1 MLWLLLLLPFGS
13 GCITARVLLF
23 PRDKFRPGEN
33 AGDALIGAAALAV
46 PVTAGC
52 AVGFNTEADDREERR
67 DNTLRGEGEGPPR
80 ISRRTAPPRAWRE
93 SPVRVCPGPPV

>member
-1 MLWLLLLLPFGS
+1 MTRHRWMLWLLLLLPFGS

-33 AGDALIGAAALAV
+33 AGDALIGAAALA
-46 PVTAGC
+46 
-52 AVGFNTEADDREERR
+52 ADDREERR